1 MDRAQL
7 KLLAFTSEPV
17 TFDAG
22 HVVFRQGDTGD
33 NAYVIL
39 DGDAEVVLETGGD
52 GTVIARLG
60 RYQVFGEM
68 ALLTSSPRSTTIRA
82 GSTLSML
89 AIRQDVFVR
98 LVEENAAIAVGITRM
113 LIDRLAKT
121 NADLNRARAA
131 SLG

>member
-39 DGDAEVVLETGGD
+39 EGDAEVVLENGGD

-82 GSTLSML
+82 GSSLSML

-98 LVEENAAIAVGITRM
+98 LVEENAPIAVGITRM

-131 SLG
+131 SSG

>member
-131 SLG
+131 SSG

>member
-1 MDRAQL
+1 V
-7 KLLAFTSEPV
+7 S
-17 TFDAG
+17 FDAG

-39 DGDAEVVLETGGD
+39 EGDAEVVLETGGD

-98 LVEENAAIAVGITRM
+98 LVEENAPIAVGITRM

-131 SLG
+131 SSG